1 MLCNGNNG
9 DVRKVLRKLD
19 LRKKD
24 SFLQS
29 FLGDVLFWEK
39 QTDLWAKPESTR
51 RRKRRKPGDGLSADT
66 GHSRKSDGSDDDVFD
81 ASSRST
87 LKSKWKTAK
96 DPRTGRTY
104 YYDSKTRVPQ
114 WEKPAEL
121 EAFEKK
127 RKEEKR
133 KQDIQFF
140 KEIKQNILESIR
152 RGELIPG
159 IPLLDTE
166 EQGPPLE
173 PQAPSPQHHVRTIST
188 MDGSMFF
195 VELGDDRN
203 GANAMR
209 KQGQQSQVKVTP
221 SQESISNNGKKGRPP
236 LPKPAARAKSDSME
250 LPRPPLPKPVARAK
264 SDSMELPQE
273 QRLLANGRSL
283 LPLQRTDSV
292 LVGEKLLD
300 APLQS
305 ECDLSEL
312 GMPPSAP
319 QTSHARRNTGGT
331 IFLENTMTKPDI
343 QATMKCVCGVY
354 RAHIVQGAERK
365 SMRSNGDDRSALNA
379 DVFLD
384 DRGSHRRTK
393 RRINIPKLSDVLA
406 FYEEFYRQ
414 SKMEHDTIIMSLIYV
429 ERLVKATNGGL
440 NPTPEN
446 WRSILFACMVLAS
459 KVWDDLSM
467 WNVDFSNVSTNT
479 AGLLSFSLRRINELE
494 LALLKQLTFDV
505 RVGASEYAKYY
516 FLIRTMLIRS
526 GLVQENGRPLRKQEA
541 FQKLETLTKNYQA
554 TQLRSVGGLDRRSKS
569 MDANFWS
576 FLFSTRQKTGP
587 VLSDSVCLEQIVG

>member
-19 LRKKD
+19 LIKKD

-51 RRKRRKPGDGLSADT
+51 RRKRRKPGDGLPAGT
-66 GHSRKSDGSDDDVFD
+66 EHSRKSDGSDDDVFD
-81 ASSRST
+81 ASSKST
-87 LKSKWKTAK
+87 LISKWKAAK
-96 DPRTGRTY
+96 DPKTGRTY

-133 KQDIQFF
+133 KQDKQFF
-140 KEIKQNILESIR
+140 EEIKQNILESIG

-159 IPLLDTE
+159 IPLVDTE

-173 PQAPSPQHHVRTIST
+173 PEAPSPQHHVRTIST
-188 MDGSMFF
+188 MDGSLFF
-195 VELGDDRN
+195 AELGDDRN
-203 GANAMR
+203 GVNGVNAMR
-209 KQGQQSQVKVTP
+209 KQGQQGQVKVTP
-221 SQESISNNGKKGRPP
+221 SQESISNNGKIGRPP
-236 LPKPAARAKSDSME
+236 LPKQAARAKT
-250 LPRPPLPKPVARAK
+250 
-264 SDSMELPQE
+264 DSMELPQAE
-273 QRLLANGRSL
+273 QRLVLANGSSQ
-283 LPLQRTDSV
+283 LPPLRHTDSV

-365 SMRSNGDDRSALNA
+365 SMRSNGDDRSAV
-379 DVFLD
+379 DVYVFLD
-384 DRGSHRRTK
+384 DHGSHRRTK
-393 RRINIPKLSDVLA
+393 RPINIPKLSDVLA
-406 FYEEFYRQ
+406 FYEEFYRR

-429 ERLVKATNGGL
+429 ERLVKATNGAL
-440 NPTPEN
+440 HPTPEN
-446 WRSILFACMVLAS
+446 WRSILLACMVLAS

-494 LALLKQLTFDV
+494 LALLKHLTFDV

-516 FLIRTMLIRS
+516 FLIRNMLIRS
-526 GLVQENGRPLRKQEA
+526 GLVQESGRPLRKQEA

-576 FLFSTRQKTGP
+576 FLFSTRQKTDP

>member
-1 MLCNGNNG
+1 MLCYGNNG

-19 LRKKD
+19 LKKKD

-39 QTDLWAKPESTR
+39 QTDLWAKPESR
-51 RRKRRKPGDGLSADT
+51 KRRKRRKPGDGLSADT
-66 GHSRKSDGSDDDVFD
+66 GHSRKSDSSDDDVFD
-81 ASSRST
+81 ASSKSA

-96 DPRTGRTY
+96 DPKTGRTY
-104 YYDSKTRVPQ
+104 YYDSQTRVPQ
-114 WEKPAEL
+114 WRKPVEL
-121 EAFEKK
+121 EALEK
-127 RKEEKR
+127 RLKEQKR
-133 KQDIQFF
+133 KQDKQFF
-140 KEIKQNILESIR
+140 KEMKQNILESIG

-159 IPLLDTE
+159 IPLVDTE

-173 PQAPSPQHHVRTIST
+173 PEAPSPQHHVRTIST
-188 MDGSMFF
+188 MDGSLFF
-195 VELGDDRN
+195 AELGDDRN
-203 GANAMR
+203 GVNAMR
-209 KQGQQSQVKVTP
+209 KQKQQGQVKVTP
-221 SQESISNNGKKGRPP
+221 SQESISTNGKVGRPP
-236 LPKPAARAKSDSME
+236 LPKQAARAKSDST
-250 LPRPPLPKPVARAK
+250 
-264 SDSMELPQE
+264 ELPQAE
-273 QRLLANGRSL
+273 QRPLANGSSL

-300 APLQS
+300 APLLS
-305 ECDLSEL
+305 ESELPEL

-365 SMRSNGDDRSALNA
+365 SMRSNGDDRSAA
-379 DVFLD
+379 YVFLD
-384 DRGSHRRTK
+384 DHDSYRRTK
-393 RRINIPKLSDVLA
+393 RPINIPKLSDVLS
-406 FYEEFYRQ
+406 FYAEFYRR

-429 ERLVKATNGGL
+429 ERLVKATNGAL

-467 WNVDFSNVSTNT
+467 WNVDFSNVSTNI
-479 AGLLSFSLRRINELE
+479 AGFLSFSLRRINELE
-494 LALLKQLTFDV
+494 LALLKHLSFDV

-516 FLIRTMLIRS
+516 FLIRNMLIRS

-554 TQLRSVGGLDRRSKS
+554 TQLRSVGGLDRRTKS

-576 FLFSTRQKTGP
+576 FLFSNRQKSGP